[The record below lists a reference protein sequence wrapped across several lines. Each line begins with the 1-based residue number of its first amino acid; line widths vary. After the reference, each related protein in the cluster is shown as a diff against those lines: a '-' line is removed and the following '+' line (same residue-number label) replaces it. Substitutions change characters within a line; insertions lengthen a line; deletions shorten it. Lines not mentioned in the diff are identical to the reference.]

1 MLKPKGEW
9 NVWLA
14 GAGLATAIL
23 MTLGLL
29 LVIFVNGVRAFWP
42 HEIEQFQVQK
52 PDGTSQ
58 LIWGS
63 VSAER
68 IRKQTDGTEIPELQI
83 YNAGREVFGQSFCY
97 VDVAAIKQRTAM
109 PELMV
114 LERME
119 NGDAIVQP
127 QALVLADGKRI
138 AADSPQFKSEFA
150 ARIKRAGE
158 LRSQIKRIQK
168 YDIGSINARMK
179 EFGYEEKKIAAAPKQ
194 AQSQQQLDDIAA
206 EKQQLQQQFEQ
217 LVQQAATLESEL
229 KAAKLEYRM
238 AQQQQD
244 ASQHLGEL
252 VAFAYPNQMG
262 FFGKLGHML
271 GQMWNFLWDDPR
283 EANTDGGI
291 FPAIFGTALMTIIMS
306 MLVTPLGVIAALYL
320 HEYAKQGAVVRLV
333 RICVSNLAGV
343 PSIVFGVFGLGFFV
357 YVVGGSID
365 RMFYE
370 HMAPEAKF
378 GTPGI
383 LWASLTLSLMTLPVV
398 IVATEE
404 ALSAIPRGLR
414 EAALACGASKWQ
426 MIQRILLPGAL
437 PGILTGLILA
447 MARGAGEV
455 APLMLTGVVKL
466 APALP
471 LDFDGPFIHLER
483 KFMHLGF
490 HIFDLG
496 YQAPD
501 SEAAK
506 PMVFATALLLIVMV
520 LVMNFSAILIR
531 NRIRRKLQSA
541 AF

>member
-1 MLKPKGEW
+1 M
-9 NVWLA
+9 WLA

-42 HEIEQFQVQK
+42 HEIVEFSVQK
-52 PDGTSQ
+52 ADGSTQ
-58 LIWGS
+58 TVWGS

-68 IRKQTDGTEIPELQI
+68 IRKKTDGTEIPELQI

-97 VDVAAIKQRTAM
+97 VDVADIKGRNINK
-109 PELMV
+109 ELMV

-119 NGDAIVQP
+119 NGDAIVMPKQ
-127 QALVLADGKRI
+127 LLLADGRSI
-138 AADSPQFKSEFA
+138 AATSPEFKGQFDKLIA
-150 ARIKRAGE
+150 RAGE

-179 EFGYEEKKIAAAPKQ
+179 ELGYELKSLAASPAD
-194 AQSQQQLDDIAA
+194 AQSAQKKAAIEA
-206 EKQQLQQQFEQ
+206 EKQQLEQQFETLLAQ
-217 LVQQAATLESEL
+217 SKTLESEL
-229 KAAKLEYRM
+229 SANSFEYYM
-238 AQQQQD
+238 AAQQQPTKQN
-244 ASQHLGEL
+244 LGEL

-262 FFGKLGHML
+262 FFGKCWYLL

-365 RMFYE
+365 KMFYS

-520 LVMNFSAILIR
+520 LVMNLSAILIR